1 MKKRI
6 VSFLLALVM
15 AVSLL
20 PVSAFAA
27 NGAYTVAEDTTAQQG
42 EDNSKVTVYFS
53 LSDNGKYKTGTSGKT
68 LAYVPVTVEYFDLD
82 DYGLG
87 QYTRADAGEQPTV
100 LHLFIK
106 MLEQEYLNGGKLTA
120 DSDALTVSGA
130 AGSMFMTKFWG
141 HDQNLTYYVNH
152 VYPIMSGNTGAT
164 ADWIILKDG
173 DVVDVAMF
181 DDWSFWSDAYA
192 GFQYFMDGDAPTHSY
207 TATAGE
213 AKTITCKTAQTNMMS
228 PSGTQYNVCGTQ
240 TVYYGKTLFASDAQ
254 SVTTDSSGAASITF
268 PEAGDWYVWANGAKG
283 KSTNNVVSSPAYAA
297 VTVEAGGVTTPKLTL
312 TTDKESVIWN
322 EKVTVTA
329 TNEKGEPV
337 VCNWTVNDPSVMPY
351 SAKNPW
357 DGQSSI
363 AIKGTEVKNALVLT
377 ATSVDD
383 PTLQG
388 ELQFNVLPLAEVYAV
403 FGDGTKQPLTMKA
416 ETRAVGNGTF
426 NVIEIP
432 AAVDHILV
440 RPAKGYTIIDN
451 SGPATGTTLWTPEYD
466 SEGFCA
472 VTRAQGDLS
481 KTTFAPERVLFTRG
495 ILPKYPESDW
505 FCNRIQVEKKNVFLA
520 WEQDTDS
527 PIQEVKVE
535 NATLY
540 TPVQTAQNRFSMILD
555 RNAETASFLFNT
567 EAKKVYLTDEQY
579 KAEGAAL
586 EQKDGFY
593 VLPVNASELEAS
605 GLHSRRMEKTYYVL
619 AESTTGR
626 KLRFNVT
633 VYQRDNA
640 MDTPTAVEEYLCLAS
655 QYTNNANNATGTY
668 GTMPERALAGFPQ
681 SGTGMNMLVSLGN
694 FGGYIIY
701 RFDQLIT
708 NDPNHPYGVD
718 FVVRGN
724 NYGTNDFSFYE
735 PANVLV
741 SQDGKTWYTLAG
753 SDHYSNHAYWDYTI
767 TYTKS
772 TGTSTVYGGASG
784 TAADWTD
791 SMGYSG
797 TSYLYPN
804 KALYPLFPWTA
815 ENDTSI
821 TVTGT
826 LLGGKGTTRNEIFDV
841 AVPKWGYADTCYNGL
856 NPYTGAEGGEVFD
869 LDWAVDE
876 NGQPV
881 KLDWVKY
888 VKVQTA
894 SNVDGGGIG
903 EKSTEVS
910 AIYKTDAAA
919 APVGV
924 TAAPASISINGQKLA
939 LKDGVDVYSAV
950 ADTAVEVAVDAPE
963 GANVYIN
970 DVYGKSAKFD
980 SLNHRMVRVVVQED
994 EKEPVIYYVNL
1005 KTQAQADE
1013 DAVADVIAKIDA
1025 IGTVTLDSKSA
1036 IDEAR
1041 KAYDKL
1047 AAEQQAKVS
1056 NYAALTAAET
1066 TYAKLVQDK
1075 ADQDAADAVIA
1086 KINAIGTVTLKSK
1099 KAIDAARKAYDKL
1112 TAAQQAKV
1120 SNYATLTA
1128 AEAAYAKLVT
1138 DKADQDAADA
1148 VIAKINAIGVVSRA
1162 AKSRIDAARKAYD
1175 GLTDAQKALVP
1186 ASVVKTLTDAET
1198 AYSNLPPRHSSD
1210 DTADNTKPA
1219 QSSRTG
1225 DAGIAIYAA
1234 ISLLSVTGGAWV
1246 IGKRRKH

>member
-1 MKKRI
+1 M
-6 VSFLLALVM
+6 
-15 AVSLL
+15 
-20 PVSAFAA
+20 
-27 NGAYTVAEDTTAQQG
+27 
-42 EDNSKVTVYFS
+42 
-53 LSDNGKYKTGTSGKT
+53 
-68 LAYVPVTVEYFDLD
+68 
-82 DYGLG
+82 
-87 QYTRADAGEQPTV
+87 
-100 LHLFIK
+100 
-106 MLEQEYLNGGKLTA
+106 
-120 DSDALTVSGA
+120 
-130 AGSMFMTKFWG
+130 
-141 HDQNLTYYVNH
+141 
-152 VYPIMSGNTGAT
+152 
-164 ADWIILKDG
+164 
-173 DVVDVAMF
+173 
-181 DDWSFWSDAYA
+181 
-192 GFQYFMDGDAPTHSY
+192 
-207 TATAGE
+207 
-213 AKTITCKTAQTNMMS
+213 
-228 PSGTQYNVCGTQ
+228 
-240 TVYYGKTLFASDAQ
+240 
-254 SVTTDSSGAASITF
+254 
-268 PEAGDWYVWANGAKG
+268 
-283 KSTNNVVSSPAYAA
+283 
-297 VTVEAGGVTTPKLTL
+297 
-312 TTDKESVIWN
+312 
-322 EKVTVTA
+322 
-329 TNEKGEPV
+329 
-337 VCNWTVNDPSVMPY
+337 
-351 SAKNPW
+351 
-357 DGQSSI
+357 
-363 AIKGTEVKNALVLT
+363 
-377 ATSVDD
+377 
-383 PTLQG
+383 
-388 ELQFNVLPLAEVYAV
+388 
-403 FGDGTKQPLTMKA
+403 
-416 ETRAVGNGTF
+416 
-426 NVIEIP
+426 
-432 AAVDHILV
+432 
-440 RPAKGYTIIDN
+440 
-451 SGPATGTTLWTPEYD
+451 
-466 SEGFCA
+466 
-472 VTRAQGDLS
+472 
-481 KTTFAPERVLFTRG
+481 
-495 ILPKYPESDW
+495 
-505 FCNRIQVEKKNVFLA
+505 A

-540 TPVQTAQNRFSMILD
+540 TPVQTAQNSFSMILD

-668 GTMPERALAGFPQ
+668 GTMPERTLAGFPQ

-724 NYGTNDFSFYE
+724 NYGTNHFGFYE

-980 SLNHRMVRVVVQED
+980 SLNHRMVRVVVQEG

-1025 IGTVTLDSKSA
+1025 IGEVTKDSGSSIK
-1036 IDEAR
+1036 
-1041 KAYDKL
+1041 
-1047 AAEQQAKVS
+1047 
-1056 NYAALTAAET
+1056 
-1066 TYAKLVQDK
+1066 
-1075 ADQDAADAVIA
+1075 
-1086 KINAIGTVTLKSK
+1086 
-1099 KAIDAARKAYDKL
+1099 AARKAYDAL
-1112 TAAQQAKV
+1112 
-1120 SNYATLTA
+1120 S
-1128 AEAAYAKLVT
+1128 
-1138 DKADQDAADA
+1138 
-1148 VIAKINAIGVVSRA
+1148 
-1162 AKSRIDAARKAYD
+1162 
-1175 GLTDAQKALVP
+1175 DAQKELVTNYQ
-1186 ASVVKTLTDAET
+1186 TLLDAEKSYKKLT
-1198 AYSNLPPRHSSD
+1198 RPTGGSSSSSTTD
-1210 DTADNTKPA
+1210 DKKNDGKDVKSGN
-1219 QSSRTG
+1219 TG
-1225 DAGIAIYAA
+1225 DAGITLYLGMGLVAVMAGAVI
-1234 ISLLSVTGGAWV
+1234 VTR
-1246 IGKRRKH
+1246 KRKEN

>member
-1 MKKRI
+1 M
-6 VSFLLALVM
+6 
-15 AVSLL
+15 
-20 PVSAFAA
+20 
-27 NGAYTVAEDTTAQQG
+27 
-42 EDNSKVTVYFS
+42 
-53 LSDNGKYKTGTSGKT
+53 
-68 LAYVPVTVEYFDLD
+68 
-82 DYGLG
+82 
-87 QYTRADAGEQPTV
+87 
-100 LHLFIK
+100 
-106 MLEQEYLNGGKLTA
+106 
-120 DSDALTVSGA
+120 
-130 AGSMFMTKFWG
+130 
-141 HDQNLTYYVNH
+141 
-152 VYPIMSGNTGAT
+152 
-164 ADWIILKDG
+164 
-173 DVVDVAMF
+173 
-181 DDWSFWSDAYA
+181 
-192 GFQYFMDGDAPTHSY
+192 
-207 TATAGE
+207 
-213 AKTITCKTAQTNMMS
+213 
-228 PSGTQYNVCGTQ
+228 
-240 TVYYGKTLFASDAQ
+240 
-254 SVTTDSSGAASITF
+254 
-268 PEAGDWYVWANGAKG
+268 
-283 KSTNNVVSSPAYAA
+283 
-297 VTVEAGGVTTPKLTL
+297 
-312 TTDKESVIWN
+312 
-322 EKVTVTA
+322 
-329 TNEKGEPV
+329 
-337 VCNWTVNDPSVMPY
+337 
-351 SAKNPW
+351 
-357 DGQSSI
+357 
-363 AIKGTEVKNALVLT
+363 
-377 ATSVDD
+377 
-383 PTLQG
+383 
-388 ELQFNVLPLAEVYAV
+388 
-403 FGDGTKQPLTMKA
+403 
-416 ETRAVGNGTF
+416 
-426 NVIEIP
+426 
-432 AAVDHILV
+432 
-440 RPAKGYTIIDN
+440 
-451 SGPATGTTLWTPEYD
+451 
-466 SEGFCA
+466 
-472 VTRAQGDLS
+472 
-481 KTTFAPERVLFTRG
+481 
-495 ILPKYPESDW
+495 
-505 FCNRIQVEKKNVFLA
+505 A

-540 TPVQTAQNRFSMILD
+540 TPVQTAQNSFSMILD

-724 NYGTNDFSFYE
+724 NYGTNHFGFYE

-963 GANVYIN
+963 NTNVYIN

-980 SLNHRMVRVVVQED
+980 SLNHRMVRVVVQES

-1025 IGTVTLDSKSA
+1025 IGEVTKDSGSSIK
-1036 IDEAR
+1036 
-1041 KAYDKL
+1041 
-1047 AAEQQAKVS
+1047 
-1056 NYAALTAAET
+1056 
-1066 TYAKLVQDK
+1066 
-1075 ADQDAADAVIA
+1075 
-1086 KINAIGTVTLKSK
+1086 
-1099 KAIDAARKAYDKL
+1099 AARKAYDAL
-1112 TAAQQAKV
+1112 
-1120 SNYATLTA
+1120 S
-1128 AEAAYAKLVT
+1128 
-1138 DKADQDAADA
+1138 
-1148 VIAKINAIGVVSRA
+1148 
-1162 AKSRIDAARKAYD
+1162 
-1175 GLTDAQKALVP
+1175 DAQKELVTNYQ
-1186 ASVVKTLTDAET
+1186 TLLDAEKSYKKLT
-1198 AYSNLPPRHSSD
+1198 RPTGGSSSSSTTD
-1210 DTADNTKPA
+1210 DKKNDGKDVKSGN
-1219 QSSRTG
+1219 TG
-1225 DAGIAIYAA
+1225 DAGITLYLGMGLVAVMAGAVI
-1234 ISLLSVTGGAWV
+1234 VTR
-1246 IGKRRKH
+1246 KRKEN